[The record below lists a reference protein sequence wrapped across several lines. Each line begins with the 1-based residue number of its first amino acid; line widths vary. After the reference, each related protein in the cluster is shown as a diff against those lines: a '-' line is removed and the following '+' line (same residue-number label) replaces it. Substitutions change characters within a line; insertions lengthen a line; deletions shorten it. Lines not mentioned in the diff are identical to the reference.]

1 MSDLSGL
8 TALEELRIA
17 VYREHD
23 LTGIGALQSLKKL
36 YVAGIISERT
46 DERNPY
52 EEIGELAGLTELEI
66 DAVLPS
72 VDFLAKNVGLES
84 LTLKADTS
92 RKDFFDRDKLLA
104 LDFAPLTNLKK
115 LKYLRIQGF
124 TGSFDPG
131 ELPEL
136 EYYNADL
143 YVYE

>member
-46 DERNPY
+46 NERNPY
-52 EEIGELAGLTELEI
+52 EEIGELAGLIELEI

-72 VDFLAKNVGLES
+72 VDFLAKNVNLES

-104 LDFAPLTNLKK
+104 IDLAPLTNLKK
-115 LKYLRIQGF
+115 LKYLHIQGF
-124 TGSFDPG
+124 VGSFDPD